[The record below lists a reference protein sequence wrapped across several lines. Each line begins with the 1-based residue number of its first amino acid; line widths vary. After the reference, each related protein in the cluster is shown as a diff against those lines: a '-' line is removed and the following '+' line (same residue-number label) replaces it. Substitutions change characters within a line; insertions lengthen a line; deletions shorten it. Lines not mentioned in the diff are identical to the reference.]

1 MTVEQREQK
10 QQANLRKDQS
20 NLSYL
25 LATRMVWNTLD
36 TGDAHPCSL
45 FTDGASPD
53 VYASLTFEDKE
64 MWRNAVAGDIDTPL
78 HVTLLSYIEAMEKNP
93 PTVPTPLRKLTEG
106 EAAIIMCRHGN
117 EYGPR
122 LEALYAALLDYDG
135 PLPPLGTLKSG
146 ILTPSRKSMPR
157 KERHEA
163 LNQRVLDDET
173 PLQKAM
179 RCSGLSKEE
188 LIEAG
193 MKAMSGTMEDIE
205 SFRALTGGAY
215 NEVPMII
222 GTGKAMKEEVILRRL
237 REEAGTQEQVVDCLI
252 RFGLVKRIYK

>member
-1 MTVEQREQK
+1 MTAEQREQK
-10 QQANLRKDQS
+10 QRAKIRKDQS
-20 NLSYL
+20 DISYNLAL
-25 LATRMVWNTLD
+25 HMVWKCLD
-36 TGDAHPCSL
+36 TGDPSQCSL

-53 VYASLTFEDKE
+53 VYASLTFEDRE
-64 MWRNAVAGDIDTPL
+64 TWRNAVAGDIDTPL
-78 HVTLLSYIEAMEKNP
+78 HVTLVAYIEALEKDP
-93 PTVPTPLRKLTEG
+93 PTVPGPLRKLTEAETATLVNRCG
-106 EAAIIMCRHGN
+106 S
-117 EYGPR
+117 EYGLR
-122 LEALYAALLDYDG
+122 LEALYTILQDYDG
-135 PLPPLGTLKSG
+135 PLPPLGTLRDG

-252 RFGLVKRIYK
+252 RFGLVKRILK